1 MKKQILAL
9 VTVVLMAGTALY
21 GQSAP
26 KNFNPAGEW
35 NYLAPDAPEGYQ
47 SGTFIVTAASN
58 AYSVTFGVAGSDYRI
73 PGEKVKF
80 ENNVMTFYVLLD
92 GTQIDFILKIES
104 EKKMTGKASYFEGE
118 VPLTLTKAEKK
129 Q

>member
-1 MKKQILAL
+1 MKNKILTL
-9 VTVVLMAGTALY
+9 ISLLLLAGTTLS

-26 KNFNPAGEW
+26 KNLNPVGDW

-47 SGTFIVTAASN
+47 SGTFSVTSANN

-92 GTQIDFILKIES
+92 GTQIDFNLKIES

-129 Q
+129 